1 MCTFE
6 FFFHNIFI
14 CIFITVTFGTS
25 IHFVIEKIQLLK
37 KKVRYYFP
45 RFTIYRSRKLTVS
58 KRYQCR
64 PRLNFKANSY
74 DVNKQRFYQFFVANI
89 FFAHSA
95 TMPKFSTQICYCAR
109 FNFHCYN
116 PSVRAQHRTKKS
128 SPMPSACIVRFHLLI
143 DYFCQSYHFI
153 YALCLFAASSH
164 LIFVSGSFSPLSS
177 GWSEKSNEFFILC
190 VCMSVFFLC
199 ARSRRSMLDFAD
211 YFKMLWLTTV
221 TFVFSFFFLI
231 ILVFPCA
238 GGWAGVRF
246 SRHLDFQIPYPIGS
260 ASCLSLGFFCVKF

>member
-1 MCTFE
+1 MLISSAFINFSLPTF
-6 FFFHNIFI
+6 
-14 CIFITVTFGTS
+14 
-25 IHFVIEKIQLLK
+25 
-37 KKVRYYFP
+37 
-45 RFTIYRSRKLTVS
+45 
-58 KRYQCR
+58 
-64 PRLNFKANSY
+64 
-74 DVNKQRFYQFFVANI
+74 

-190 VCMSVFFLC
+190 VCMSVFFFVC
-199 ARSRRSMLDFAD
+199 ALKTQHVGFRGLFQNVVINNRYFCFFVFFFNYFGFSLRRGLSRRAIFA
-211 YFKMLWLTTV
+211 
-221 TFVFSFFFLI
+221 SS
-231 ILVFPCA
+231 
-238 GGWAGVRF
+238 RF
-246 SRHLDFQIPYPIGS
+246 SNPVPDRKRVLLIFV
-260 ASCLSLGFFCVKF
+260 LGFFFFVKF